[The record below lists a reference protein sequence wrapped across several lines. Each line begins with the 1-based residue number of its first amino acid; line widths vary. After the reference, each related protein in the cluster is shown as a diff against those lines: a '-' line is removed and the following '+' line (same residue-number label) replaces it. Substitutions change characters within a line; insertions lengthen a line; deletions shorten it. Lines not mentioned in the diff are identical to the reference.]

1 MVERPAREPC
11 TSQILADLA
20 RSGDSDTVTI
30 GEILAHVHTRAYGV
44 LLILVLLPAF
54 LPLPVGAGA
63 VSGPLV
69 SLIGLQMLLT
79 LRQPWLPQRAQRRQI
94 RRTTLTRFAQR
105 MHRFLG
111 GLERTCKPRMAW
123 LTQST
128 FAHLFTGAQLLLLGI
143 LLSLPIPLTNYPF
156 GLLLLFYAITLIE
169 RDGALLLLAWTLG
182 CATIVTSVLL
192 SSEVVELVQRFLG

>member
-1 MVERPAREPC
+1 MSEEPAREAR

-20 RSGDSDTVTI
+20 QSGEGGTVTI
-30 GEILAHVHTRAYGV
+30 GDILAHVQTRAYGV

-69 SLIGLQMLLT
+69 SVIGLQMLLT
-79 LRQPWLPQRAQRRQI
+79 LRQPWLPAAARRRQL

-111 GLERTCKPRMAW
+111 RLERACKPRLAK
-123 LTQST
+123 LTQNVL
-128 FAHLFTGAQLLLLGI
+128 AQMFTGLQLTLLGI

-169 RDGALLLLAWTLG
+169 RDGVLLLVAWVLG
-182 CATIVTSVLL
+182 CITIVASVLL
-192 SSEVVELVQRFLG
+192 SNEVIELMQRFLS